1 MIWLTLSSLWR
12 ASTFD
17 LLIVAIVT
25 DGVKKGAGKHQT
37 ACIERSA
44 SHPAGVSWWVC
55 TLGAGRSAGHSA
67 GVSWWVC
74 ALGAGRSAGH
84 PAGVC
89 GWLCVLGA
97 GRSAG
102 HPAGVSWWAV
112 CIGRRAQRWSYGDAF
127 VTRRPTLAD
136 RIVFRA
142 GNCLH
147 LPCPPLTIALAFPP
161 TKATSRSVEDSI
173 HER

>member
-55 TLGAGRSAGHSA
+55 TLGAGRSAGHS
-67 GVSWWVC
+67 
-74 ALGAGRSAGH
+74 
-84 PAGVC
+84 AGVC

-147 LPCPPLTIALAFPP
+147 LPCPPLTI
-161 TKATSRSVEDSI
+161 
-173 HER
+173 